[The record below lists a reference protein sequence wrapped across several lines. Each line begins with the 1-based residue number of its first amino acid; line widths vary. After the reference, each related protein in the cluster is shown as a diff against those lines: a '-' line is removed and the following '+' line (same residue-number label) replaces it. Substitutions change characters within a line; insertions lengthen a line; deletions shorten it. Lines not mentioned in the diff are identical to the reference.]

1 MKHAAKYDVRDRC
14 LPVNYLFNVRAQTLN
29 LLKMAWKR
37 SALKQSVPNAHKT
50 IATADFSA
58 F

>member
-1 MKHAAKYDVRDRC
+1 MKHSAKYDVCDRC
-14 LPVNYLFNVRAQTLN
+14 LPVNYLFNVCAHTLN
-29 LLKMAWKR
+29 LLTMAWRR
-37 SALKQSVPNAHKT
+37 SALKQRVPNAHKT